1 MTAENPVV
9 LVVEDERSLADLY
22 AEWLSLDG
30 GYEVRTAYGGET
42 ALEELDE
49 TVDVVLLD
57 RRMPD
62 ISGDDVLDEIGE
74 RGLEPRVVM
83 VTAIEPDFDVVEM
96 GFDQYL
102 VKPVSRED
110 LLTTLEQMERLD
122 QYDEIIQQYYQLVAK
137 TTTLEESKPE
147 SELANST
154 EYQDLV
160 QELEDVREEADTL
173 LENLSEDEYKAL
185 F

>member
-1 MTAENPVV
+1 MSETDPVV

-22 AEWLSLDG
+22 AEWLEMAG
-30 GYEVRTAYGGET
+30 GYEVRTAYGGES
-42 ALEELDE
+42 ALEQLDE
-49 TVDVVLLD
+49 AVDVVLLD

-62 ISGDDVLDEIGE
+62 ISGDEVLERIGE
-74 RGLEPRVVM
+74 LGFDPRVVM

-110 LLTTLEQMERLD
+110 LLGTLEQMGKLD
-122 QYDEIIQQYYQLVAK
+122 QYDEVVQRYYQLVAK

-147 SELANST
+147 SELSNSD
-154 EYQDLV
+154 EYQDLLR
-160 QELEDVREEADTL
+160 ELESVRERADSL
-173 LENLSEDEYKAL
+173 LEDLSEEEYRAL

>member
-1 MTAENPVV
+1 MTDRNPTV
-9 LVVEDERSLADLY
+9 LVVEDEESLADLY

-30 GYEVRTAYGGET
+30 GYEVRTAYGGES
-42 ALEELDE
+42 ALEQLDE
-49 TVDVVLLD
+49 DVDVVLLD

-62 ISGDDVLDEIGE
+62 ISGDDVLEEIE
-74 RGLEPRVVM
+74 ARDLDPRVVM

-96 GFDQYL
+96 GFEQYL

-110 LLTTLEQMERLD
+110 LLDTLEQMQTLD
-122 QYDEIIQQYYQLVAK
+122 QYDEVVQRYYQLVAK

-147 SELANST
+147 SELAESA
-154 EYQDLV
+154 EYQELV
-160 QELEDVREEADTL
+160 EELEAVREEADTL
-173 LENLSEDEYKAL
+173 LAELSDEEYRAL